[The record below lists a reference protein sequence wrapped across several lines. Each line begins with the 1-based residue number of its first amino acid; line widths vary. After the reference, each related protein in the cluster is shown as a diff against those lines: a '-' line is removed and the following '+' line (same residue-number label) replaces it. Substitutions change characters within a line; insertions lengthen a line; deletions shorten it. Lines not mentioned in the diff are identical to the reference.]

1 MEYWRVCSR
10 LPDYIISSE
19 GRVMHIP
26 RQVKMHRGGLE
37 WVGGLITTGVKNPD
51 GRIQLQYRGKT
62 HKLHQLVCET
72 FHGPKPFPGAVVM
85 HLNDDPSDNRA
96 ANLKWGTQKEN
107 LNTPRFLEYCRNR
120 TGENNPVLKG
130 RAKKA
135 AA

>member
-1 MEYWRVCSR
+1 MHKPIRSIVTEGGGTAGWMSAAALARVA
-10 LPDYIISSE
+10 
-19 GRVMHIP
+19 
-26 RQVKMHRGGLE
+26 
-37 WVGGLITTGVKNPD
+37 
-51 GRIQLQYRGKT
+51 GKT

-120 TGENNPVLKG
+120 TGENNPFLKG